1 MCACNAVY
9 EVREGRSFWKRRPLQ
24 VAVTLVLVVLITGV
38 AIAIAITG
46 PITRAVGNE
55 IGMGNAAVTIFN
67 IAKWPAIVLVLF

>member
-38 AIAIAITG
+38 AIAIASNLALLKLSARNYLRRVRFLADG
-46 PITRAVGNE
+46 DVFARG
-55 IGMGNAAVTIFN
+55 
-67 IAKWPAIVLVLF
+67 